1 MIAITQREV
10 KRDRK
15 LDPTEFLGETEANPI
30 KKKSEKEQSAREKE
44 NKERVESQKPKEER
58 K

>member
-30 KKKSEKEQSAREKE
+30 KKKSEKEHIKAVYCHSASLTYMQST
-44 NKERVESQKPKEER
+44 S
-58 K
+58 